1 MSYRIIRVA
10 VSTFIITA
18 MACIPLHREVFD
30 DPPAAVRAKDRLDAR
45 SPAAVVV
52 VGPYISVQVNVDE
65 FGQNIVGDAANEPS
79 IAVNPIFPDNIVIGW
94 RQFDSITSNF
104 RQAGWAFSQDGGQNW
119 TFPGVLTPGIFR
131 SDPVLDSDS
140 SGVIYYQSLQEDF
153 DVDVFRSQPSAA
165 TRTGWRW
172 TRAVDW
178 VTATSMAS
186 GSDSLAVAART
197 PSPVRLMEPRSL
209 SRQSK

>member
-18 MACIPLHREVFD
+18 MACIPQILAAEEGGDFAKSRNRLVHREVFD

-79 IAVNPIFPDNIVIGW
+79 TARIRIVLENIVIGW
-94 RQFDSITSNF
+94 RRFESITSHF

-119 TFPGVLTPGIFR
+119 TFPGVLTGGV
-131 SDPVLDSDS
+131 VLLIAITVLIAMI
-140 SGVIYYQSLQEDF
+140 GV
-153 DVDVFRSQPSAA
+153 R
-165 TRTGWRW
+165 
-172 TRAVDW
+172 
-178 VTATSMAS
+178 
-186 GSDSLAVAART
+186 
-197 PSPVRLMEPRSL
+197 
-209 SRQSK
+209 